1 MLFFTLVL
9 RCFSFALLPFG
20 AGVGIVV
27 YAGEV
32 VEIQFGVVLGG
43 GQLAVAEQ
51 LLYGTDIAGV
61 LQKVAGVAVAQ
72 HVGAEVAA
80 AVAGGELLQAFLDL
94 ARAEAAAGVA
104 GKEGGFAGCGGTD
117 FQVAFEGT
125 DALGSKGQVSLFAA
139 FAGYGHPAAL

>member
-9 RCFSFALLPFG
+9 CCFSFALLPFG
-20 AGVGIVV
+20 AGVGVVV

-32 VEIQFGVVLGG
+32 VEIQLGVVLGG

-51 LLYGTDIAGV
+51 LLYGADIAGV

-94 ARAEAAAGVA
+94 ARAEAAAGA
-104 GKEGGFAGCGGTD
+104 ASKESGFAERGGAG

-125 DALGSKGQVSLFAA
+125 DALGSER
-139 FAGYGHPAAL
+139 

>member
-9 RCFSFALLPFG
+9 CCFSFALLPFG
-20 AGVGIVV
+20 AGVGVVV

-32 VEIQFGVVLGG
+32 VEIQLGVVLGG

-51 LLYGTDIAGV
+51 LLYGADIAGV

-94 ARAEAAAGVA
+94 ARAEAAAGAA
-104 GKEGGFAGCGGTD
+104 GKESSFAGRGGTG
-117 FQVAFEGT
+117 FQVAFEGA
-125 DALGSKGQVSLFAA
+125 DALGGKGQVASFAA
-139 FAGYGHPAAL
+139 FAGYGYPTAL